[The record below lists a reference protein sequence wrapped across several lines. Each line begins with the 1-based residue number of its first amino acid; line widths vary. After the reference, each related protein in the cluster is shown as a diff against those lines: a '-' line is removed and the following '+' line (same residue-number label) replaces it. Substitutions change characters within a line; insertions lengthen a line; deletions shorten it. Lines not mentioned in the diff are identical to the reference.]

1 MSDNDAAVRSYEV
14 ISFLLVFLVGL
25 AGVAIAAMFG
35 LPLGLAL
42 VILAAVMGL
51 LILMRYV
58 QHHDER
64 GDENRGVR
72 P

>member
-1 MSDNDAAVRSYEV
+1 MEKNDAAVRSYEV
-14 ISFLLVFLVGL
+14 ISFVLVFLVGL
-25 AGVAIAAMFG
+25 TGVAIAAMFG

-42 VILAAVMGL
+42 VLLAMIMGL
-51 LILMRYV
+51 VILMRYV

-64 GDENRGVR
+64 EDEERKVR